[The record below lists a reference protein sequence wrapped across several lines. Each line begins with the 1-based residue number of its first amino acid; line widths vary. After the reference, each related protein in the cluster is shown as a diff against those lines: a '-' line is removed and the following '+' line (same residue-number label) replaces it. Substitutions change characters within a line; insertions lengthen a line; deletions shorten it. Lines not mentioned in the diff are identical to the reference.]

1 MKPHLRLRFTAL
13 LTLLIALPH
22 IASAYSFESG
32 GVYYDITSSTEM
44 TVRVTYSNRNNND
57 YSGIVNI
64 PTSVVYGGNRY
75 FVTAIGDYAFSGC
88 TLLDKVV
95 ITANQL
101 TTIGN
106 YAFSGCNGL
115 AEFTVPSKV
124 TSIGNYAFNGCF
136 SLENLTFAK
145 TTKTLSLGYGSSE
158 GQSHALFEDCP
169 LHRVEVT
176 RPLSYSTSSSYGY
189 SPFARQ
195 EDLSEI
201 IFDEDITSI
210 PPNMFCLNTAITSYV
225 VPDHITEI
233 GDLAFNGSYIRSITI
248 HNQVTRIGESAFYGS
263 PLKSLVIP
271 PSVFRDCP
279 LISVFVGRMLSYNT
293 SNHCGYSPFAN
304 ITTLTTARLG
314 NPVNRIQKYLFAGCK
329 SLKTVNYNENC
340 KPKDIGAY
348 AFWSC
353 TSLTE
358 SDIVLPTSITAIGEG
373 AFKNCTGLLGYT
385 IPNHIKTVEESAFMD
400 CSKLEN
406 LIIKPS
412 VEAISNYA
420 FNGCTSLSQLTIE
433 EGEQPLSLGYNSYND
448 WVDGN
453 GMFRDCPLISV
464 FVGRM
469 LSYNTS
475 NLCGYSPFANI
486 TTLTTVRFG
495 NPVVRIQNYLFAG
508 CKSLKTVNYNEN
520 CKPKDI
526 GAYAFWSCTSLT
538 ESDIVLPT
546 SITVFGEG
554 AFKNCAGL
562 LGFTIPNHIK
572 TVGANAFRDCS
583 NLKNLIIKPSVEAI
597 SNYAFNGCTSLSQLT
612 MFRDCPLISV
622 FVGRM
627 LSYNTSNHCGY
638 SPFANITTLT
648 AAQFGNVKQ
657 IGASLFRSCSKLSC
671 ITIPATVNA
680 IGDYAFNGCT
690 KLLSVTALPLTP
702 PLINDN
708 CFSDETYTAATL
720 TVDFNAMPLY
730 QQATGWKKFFNIVGQ
745 DTGLTGDVDGN
756 GSVNGTDL
764 NILINILLGKDNAE
778 NYNGR
783 ANVDAQGNV
792 DGNDLNAII
801 NILLGK

>member
-271 PSVFRDCP
+271 PSVE
-279 LISVFVGRMLSYNT
+279 S
-293 SNHCGYSPFAN
+293 
-304 ITTLTTARLG
+304 
-314 NPVNRIQKYLFAGCK
+314 
-329 SLKTVNYNENC
+329 
-340 KPKDIGAY
+340 IG
-348 AFWSC
+348 
-353 TSLTE
+353 
-358 SDIVLPTSITAIGEG
+358 
-373 AFKNCTGLLGYT
+373 
-385 IPNHIKTVEESAFMD
+385 
-400 CSKLEN
+400 
-406 LIIKPS
+406 
-412 VEAISNYA
+412 NYA

-433 EGEQPLSLGYNSYND
+433 EGEQPLSLGYN
-448 WVDGN
+448 
-453 GMFRDCPLISV
+453 CSV
-464 FVGRM
+464 
-469 LSYNTS
+469 
-475 NLCGYSPFANI
+475 
-486 TTLTTVRFG
+486 TVR
-495 NPVVRIQNYLFAG
+495 
-508 CKSLKTVNYNEN
+508 S
-520 CKPKDI
+520 
-526 GAYAFWSCTSLT
+526 
-538 ESDIVLPT
+538 
-546 SITVFGEG
+546 
-554 AFKNCAGL
+554 
-562 LGFTIPNHIK
+562 
-572 TVGANAFRDCS
+572 
-583 NLKNLIIKPSVEAI
+583 
-597 SNYAFNGCTSLSQLT
+597 
-612 MFRDCPLISV
+612 
-622 FVGRM
+622 
-627 LSYNTSNHCGY
+627 
-638 SPFANITTLT
+638 
-648 AAQFGNVKQ
+648 
-657 IGASLFRSCSKLSC
+657 SLFLS
-671 ITIPATVNA
+671 
-680 IGDYAFNGCT
+680 
-690 KLLSVTALPLTP
+690 
-702 PLINDN
+702 
-708 CFSDETYTAATL
+708 
-720 TVDFNAMPLY
+720 
-730 QQATGWKKFFNIVGQ
+730 
-745 DTGLTGDVDGN
+745 
-756 GSVNGTDL
+756 
-764 NILINILLGKDNAE
+764 
-778 NYNGR
+778 
-783 ANVDAQGNV
+783 DAC
-792 DGNDLNAII
+792 
-801 NILLGK
+801 